1 MQRTPRELAE
11 DGSEIDAAPNVIS
24 NEMLMTN
31 VWPGLIVSPETVNKR
46 AKLLRDVL
54 GDDAREPR
62 YIAGVRSRGYRLVAS
77 ISLAA
82 DIPPAQ
88 DLPPPA
94 PQTGDH
100 RVEPPNA
107 DTHNVLFLV
116 SSYPSETI
124 WRESCLIKDHR
135 SRHFRSK
142 LRQRKFAAPKT
153 DGTHATPSGCPSCIP
168 LTVIDEIALS
178 LSRVVAR
185 LSSFSK
191 ANGRRSWNTVW

>member
-1 MQRTPRELAE
+1 MQRTPRELPE
-11 DGSEIDAAPNVIS
+11 DGSEVYLVGDLRVDVGQQRVTRADDEIPLPNLSFRLLVALIHAAPNVIS

-31 VWPGLIVSPETVNKR
+31 VWPGLIVSPETVDKR

-62 YIAGVRSRGYRLVAS
+62 YIAGVRSRGYRLVTS
-77 ISLAA
+77 VSLAA

-107 DTHNVLFLV
+107 DTVIAKFIVASHRHGGV
-116 SSYPSETI
+116 SRPG
-124 WRESCLIKDHR
+124 RC
-135 SRHFRSK
+135 
-142 LRQRKFAAPKT
+142 
-153 DGTHATPSGCPSCIP
+153 ATY
-168 LTVIDEIALS
+168 TTA
-178 LSRVVAR
+178 
-185 LSSFSK
+185 F
-191 ANGRRSWNTVW
+191 